1 VRPKVG
7 SVRSVVE
14 RAAQFPAKRPVDRLQ
29 RRSINDRA
37 VVGQVVTFERV
48 ALAATTVDF
57 RSRYLALTEVRRR
70 YVMLDHS

>member
-1 VRPKVG
+1 M
-7 SVRSVVE
+7 VE
-14 RAAQFPAKRPVDRLQ
+14 RAAQFPAKRPVDGLE

-48 ALAATTVDF
+48 APAASIVDF
-57 RSRYLALTEVRRR
+57 LSRYLALTEVRRR